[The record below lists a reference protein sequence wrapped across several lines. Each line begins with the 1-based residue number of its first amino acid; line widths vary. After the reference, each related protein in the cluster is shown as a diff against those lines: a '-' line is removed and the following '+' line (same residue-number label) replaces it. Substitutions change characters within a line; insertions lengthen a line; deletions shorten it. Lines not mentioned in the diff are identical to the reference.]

1 MDGAD
6 FNQYLYELRPECIAR
21 GYISPVRWIDY
32 KRRSWCPAFAQR
44 SVDVIYQFIHPWGW
58 YSLIPF
64 PSSSL
69 PETAIPP
76 EFGITTN
83 ANNNDTTGPFVI
95 AMIDLDAPSP
105 QAPTSAQ
112 IRHFLGS
119 NFALSND
126 PNSTS
131 GTLSSSDAVQLLK
144 NSSAALSEF
153 LQPSPPAGSDPHR
166 YVYAVIFCSKFIII
180 SHNRECV

>member
-1 MDGAD
+1 
-6 FNQYLYELRPECIAR
+6 
-21 GYISPVRWIDY
+21 
-32 KRRSWCPAFAQR
+32 
-44 SVDVIYQFIHPWGW
+44 
-58 YSLIPF
+58 
-64 PSSSL
+64 
-69 PETAIPP
+69 
-76 EFGITTN
+76 
-83 ANNNDTTGPFVI
+83 
-95 AMIDLDAPSP
+95 MIDLDAPSP

-166 YVYAVIFCSKFIII
+166 YVFLLFSQPDGFDAQTILDSSTMRTSFNLSSFAAKVGLGDPVGGTFILD
-180 SHNRECV
+180 EGKVTKKVYEETPGQETVDGLQVLKYK